1 MDYAV
6 DLHGLTVTEAM
17 EKLKDAKAMEKLKDA
32 LNSASAKG
40 KSKLGITTLD
50 SGLIRVIVR
59 GGKNLVSETIETST

>member
-6 DLHGLTVTEAM
+6 DLHGLTVTE
-17 EKLKDAKAMEKLKDA
+17 AMEKLKDA

-59 GGKNLVSETIETST
+59 GERIWLVRLLKLVHSTAQNLC